1 MAVPALLDRS
11 IAPVEGVPANDNVV
25 QYDGTTGT
33 WKYVDGSSLGGSGGF
48 ELGTE
53 QATTSGTSID
63 FTGIPGD
70 TSYIAINL
78 VGVSTNGTSKT
89 IIQLGDSGG
98 FETTGYLGATG
109 NMSSAGQNVANF
121 TDGLA
126 LTNSAAATDVMHGIA
141 IFELEDAT
149 NNTWVGSWQGSL
161 SNAALLM
168 EGTSSKSLSSTLTQ
182 IRITTQGGTNTFD
195 AGAVNIIYSSGAAGS
210 LAGDVSKVGTPVDNE
225 IAVWTGDGTIEGNA
239 GFTYDT
245 ATNIMELTAQTT
257 GRIEFA
263 TNGHERIQ
271 WDNAGQGTLDL
282 YHGGQ
287 PTISMTGINHDVNMQ
302 WGFLGVGSGSATN
315 GVVRIQCGATGDSLV
330 DFYLN
335 GTKRSEVRHNDS
347 SNDLEIR
354 TQVAGGAV
362 SLWSDLGFE
371 GLKITG
377 TNGDCELGGYIVEYN
392 GVTTMTDGHV
402 LTWVSANGRAEFA
415 PASGGATSI
424 NDLSDVDTATVSPT
438 LGDSLLWDGTNW
450 VTNLTQLTKEV
461 DFVGTTTIYIG
472 EAQPG
477 TATSAASWRIS
488 RTVFTGDD
496 STKLFA
502 DGNSNF
508 DNIWDNRASL
518 SYS

>member
-109 NMSSAGQNVANF
+109 NMSSAAQNVANF

-126 LTNSAAATDVMHGIA
+126 LTNSAAAADVMHGIA
-141 IFELEDAT
+141 IFKLEDAT

-195 AGAVNIIYSSGAAGS
+195 AGEVNIIYSSGAAGS

-245 ATNIMELTAQTT
+245 ATNIMELSAQTT

-263 TNGHERIQ
+263 SNGDERIQ
-271 WDNAGQGTLDL
+271 WDNAGNGDL
-282 YHGGQ
+282 TFYHGGQ
-287 PTISMTGINHDVNMQ
+287 PTISMTGTNHVVGMQ
-302 WGFLGVGSGSATN
+302 WGQLT
-315 GVVRIQCGATGDSLV
+315 
-330 DFYLN
+330 
-335 GTKRSEVRHNDS
+335 RSEVRHDNT

-438 LGDSLLWDGTNW
+438 LGDSLLWDGANW